1 MARAQRPGGESQL
14 GCEMGRPLPQRHHRP
29 AAPSCSFSV
38 CVTGDRLCVPR
49 RLPAPDAG
57 GELAGEP
64 SPRGRGRVHC
74 GLRAEGSWP
83 SQRRSPAWVCRSAV
97 RPRCPRAGAAL
108 SLVLPPPPPA
118 PAGRSLARVPAGQR
132 DRLPGAECFPWQCR
146 HRRESRR
153 AGHGCSL
160 RVPPDRAVPSL
171 APSADPTAGG
181 DGPAAPGTDG
191 LRPWLRPSS
200 PVLSWARTSLPQPPG
215 VLRWR
220 GRVSS
225 SRLSIRGRQVPCWAR
240 GS

>member
-14 GCEMGRPLPQRHHRP
+14 GCEMGRPLPQRHHCP

-83 SQRRSPAWVCRSAV
+83 SQRRSPAWVGRSAV

-108 SLVLPPPPPA
+108 SLVRPRGGAWLGSQPGSATASPARSASPGSAVTDRSRVVPAAAVLSASLRTGLCRLWLLPRTPPPA
-118 PAGRSLARVPAGQR
+118 VTGQ
-132 DRLPGAECFPWQCR
+132 LPRAPTGCDLGSAPR
-146 HRRESRR
+146 HVCCL
-153 AGHGCSL
+153 G
-160 RVPPDRAVPSL
+160 
-171 APSADPTAGG
+171 
-181 DGPAAPGTDG
+181 
-191 LRPWLRPSS
+191 
-200 PVLSWARTSLPQPPG
+200 
-215 VLRWR
+215 R
-220 GRVSS
+220 GRHSRNPQVSS
-225 SRLSIRGRQVPCWAR
+225 GGEAGSVAR
-240 GS
+240 G

>member
-29 AAPSCSFSV
+29 AAPSRSFSV

-83 SQRRSPAWVCRSAV
+83 SQRRSPAWVGRSAV

-132 DRLPGAECFPWQCR
+132 DGLPGAECFPWQCR
-146 HRRESRR
+146 HRRESVP
-153 AGHGCSL
+153 AAAVLSASL
-160 RVPPDRAVPSL
+160 RTGLCRLWLLPRTPPPAVTGQLPRAPTGCDLGS
-171 APSADPTAGG
+171 APRHLCCLG
-181 DGPAAPGTDG
+181 
-191 LRPWLRPSS
+191 
-200 PVLSWARTSLPQPPG
+200 
-215 VLRWR
+215 R
-220 GRVSS
+220 GRHSRDPQVSS
-225 SRLSIRGRQVPCWAR
+225 GGEAGSVAR
-240 GS
+240 G

>member
-83 SQRRSPAWVCRSAV
+83 SQRRSPAWVGRSAV

-108 SLVLPPPPPA
+108 SLVRPRGGAWLGSQPGSATASPARSASPGSAVTDGSRVVPAVAVLSASLRTGLCRLWLLPRTPPPA
-118 PAGRSLARVPAGQR
+118 VTGQ
-132 DRLPGAECFPWQCR
+132 LPRAPTGCDLGSAPR
-146 HRRESRR
+146 HLCCL
-153 AGHGCSL
+153 G
-160 RVPPDRAVPSL
+160 
-171 APSADPTAGG
+171 
-181 DGPAAPGTDG
+181 
-191 LRPWLRPSS
+191 
-200 PVLSWARTSLPQPPG
+200 
-215 VLRWR
+215 R
-220 GRVSS
+220 GRHSRNPQVSS
-225 SRLSIRGRQVPCWAR
+225 GGEAGSVAR
-240 GS
+240 G

>member
-83 SQRRSPAWVCRSAV
+83 SQRRSPAWVGRSAV

-108 SLVLPPPPPA
+108 SLVRPRGGAWLGSQPGSATASPARSASPGSAVTDGSRVVPAAAVLSASLRTGLCHLWLLPRTPPPA
-118 PAGRSLARVPAGQR
+118 VTGQ
-132 DRLPGAECFPWQCR
+132 LPRAPTGCDLGSAPR
-146 HRRESRR
+146 HLCCL
-153 AGHGCSL
+153 G
-160 RVPPDRAVPSL
+160 
-171 APSADPTAGG
+171 
-181 DGPAAPGTDG
+181 
-191 LRPWLRPSS
+191 
-200 PVLSWARTSLPQPPG
+200 
-215 VLRWR
+215 R
-220 GRVSS
+220 GRHSCDPQVSS
-225 SRLSIRGRQVPCWAR
+225 GGEAGSVAR
-240 GS
+240 G